1 VGITLDTYSRV
12 LPSMSRTAADAID
25 AVFEGS

>member
-1 VGITLDTYSRV
+1 VGITLDTYSQI

-25 AVFEGS
+25 AVFEG